1 MVLIPSHCVIPCSMI
16 KQALTVPSQ
25 GFLNALVYGWTRG
38 DFLSVMSTRRLNR
51 PQPDTLA
58 TSYDAMEEEE
68 EETEVEDEGE
78 DWGREFRH
86 NNSLL
91 FSDSRAELQTQ

>member
-1 MVLIPSHCVIPCSMI
+1 MI

-38 DFLSVMSTRRLNR
+38 DFLSVMSRRRLNR
-51 PQPDTLA
+51 PQPDTLT
-58 TSYDAMEEEE
+58 TSYDAVEEEE

-78 DWGREFRH
+78 DWERGFRPD
-86 NNSLL
+86 NSLL
-91 FSDSRAELQTQ
+91 LSGSRAELQTQ

>member
-1 MVLIPSHCVIPCSMI
+1 MI

-51 PQPDTLA
+51 PQHDSLA
-58 TSYDAMEEEE
+58 TSYDVMKEKE

-78 DWGREFRH
+78 DWERGFRP

-91 FSDSRAELQTQ
+91 LSGSRAEL